1 VLQTI
6 YAVLHWPLLVA
17 ASLALLAV
25 RPFPSQ
31 LALYATRA
39 EALTLRFL
47 EKRSRLEQSPRSL
60 PLPPLA
66 ELQEIHASF
75 KMLVWPDSVSA
86 YHWAIS
92 EAMRHD
98 IEALRSFAHPRA
110 YDALRSE
117 ADRHWLRAEDEAQ
130 RLSA

>member
-1 VLQTI
+1 MLQTI

-31 LALYATRA
+31 LAHYAVRA

-47 EKRSRLEQSPRSL
+47 ERRARFEQSPRTQQ
-60 PLPPLA
+60 LPPLE
-66 ELQEIHASF
+66 ELLEIHAAF
-75 KMLVWPDSVSA
+75 KALAWPDSVSG

-98 IEALRSFAHPRA
+98 IEALRIFHHPRA
-110 YDALRSE
+110 YDALRAE
-117 ADRHWLRAEDEAQ
+117 ADRQWLRAEDEAQ